1 VEADPRIATRAERQ
15 RILSDMAYGAGEF
28 SDISIADRR
37 HAIDLRNKAQ
47 GDYVEQQE
55 IRSDVA
61 YTLKWDDEDE
71 EPAGPQAESSKRVR
85 STRRRSGTT
94 R

>member
-1 VEADPRIATRAERQ
+1 
-15 RILSDMAYGAGEF
+15 MAYGAGEF

-37 HAIDLRNKAQ
+37 HAIDLLNKAQ

-61 YTLKWDDEDE
+61 YTLRWNDEDDERTGPTE
-71 EPAGPQAESSKRVR
+71 EPSKRVR
-85 STRRRSGTT
+85 SPHRRSSTT